1 MENENKKL
9 NIEIPES
16 TIGIV
21 KEARESYKR
30 LAENI
35 ANIIPKLPKID
46 IPKLKLPEIKT
57 FDKIELPPNQDIVR
71 EQDAWERHKEVLDVE
86 NAVLGIQTEILKEQ
100 KSTTKLTQIILF
112 LTILG
117 IIITVLFGLSK

>member
-1 MENENKKL
+1 MENENRKL

-16 TIGIV
+16 TLRIV
-21 KEARESYKR
+21 KEAQESYKR

-46 IPKLKLPEIKT
+46 IPKFQLPEIKT
-57 FDKIELPPNQDIVR
+57 FEEIKLPPNLDIVR
-71 EQDAWERHKEVLDVE
+71 EQNAWERHKEILDVE

-100 KSTTKLTQIILF
+100 KSTTKLTQWILF

-117 IIITVLFGLSK
+117 IIATVLFSLK

>member
-9 NIEIPES
+9 NIGIPES
-16 TIGIV
+16 TLRVV
-21 KEARESYKR
+21 KEAQESYKR

-46 IPKLKLPEIKT
+46 IPKFQLPEIRT
-57 FDKIELPPNQDIVR
+57 FDEIELPPNPDIIC
-71 EQDAWERHKEVLDVE
+71 EQNAWERHKEILDVE

-100 KSTTKLTQIILF
+100 KSTTKLTQWILF

-117 IIITVLFGLSK
+117 IIVTVLFSLK

>member
-9 NIEIPES
+9 NVEIPES
-16 TIGIV
+16 TLRIV
-21 KEARESYKR
+21 KEAQESYKR

-46 IPKLKLPEIKT
+46 IPKFQLPEIKT
-57 FDKIELPPNQDIVR
+57 FEEIKLPPNLDIVR
-71 EQDAWERHKEVLDVE
+71 EQNAWERHKEILDVE
-86 NAVLGIQTEILKEQ
+86 NALLGIQTEILKEQ
-100 KSTTKLTQIILF
+100 KSTTKLTQWILF

-117 IIITVLFGLSK
+117 IIATVLFSLK

>member
-16 TIGIV
+16 TLRIV
-21 KEARESYKR
+21 KEAQESYKR

-46 IPKLKLPEIKT
+46 IPKFQLPEIKT
-57 FDKIELPPNQDIVR
+57 FDEIKLPPNLDIVR
-71 EQDAWERHKEVLDVE
+71 EQNAWERHKEILDVE

-100 KSTTKLTQIILF
+100 KSTTKLTQWILF

-117 IIITVLFGLSK
+117 IIATVLFSLK

>member
-16 TIGIV
+16 TLRIV
-21 KEARESYKR
+21 KEAQESYKR

-46 IPKLKLPEIKT
+46 IQKFQLPEIKT
-57 FDKIELPPNQDIVR
+57 FDEIKLPPNLDIVR
-71 EQDAWERHKEVLDVE
+71 EQNAWERHKEILDVE

-100 KSTTKLTQIILF
+100 KSTTKLTQWILF

-117 IIITVLFGLSK
+117 IIATVLFSLK

>member
-16 TIGIV
+16 TLRIV
-21 KEARESYKR
+21 KEAQESYRR

-46 IPKLKLPEIKT
+46 ILKFQLPEIKT
-57 FDKIELPPNQDIVR
+57 FEEIKLPPNLDIVR
-71 EQDAWERHKEVLDVE
+71 EQNAWERHKEILDVE

-100 KSTTKLTQIILF
+100 KSTTKSTQWILF

-117 IIITVLFGLSK
+117 IIATVLFSLK

>member
-1 MENENKKL
+1 MENKKM

-16 TIGIV
+16 TLRTV
-21 KEARESYKR
+21 KEAQESYKR

-46 IPKLKLPEIKT
+46 IPKFQLPEIKT
-57 FDKIELPPNQDIVR
+57 FEEIKLPPDLDIVR
-71 EQDAWERHKEVLDVE
+71 EQNSWERHKEILDVE

-100 KSTTKLTQIILF
+100 KSTTKLTQWILF

-117 IIITVLFGLSK
+117 IIATVLFSLK

>member
-1 MENENKKL
+1 MENENRKL

-16 TIGIV
+16 TLRIV
-21 KEARESYKR
+21 KEAQESYKR

-46 IPKLKLPEIKT
+46 IPKFQLPEIKT
-57 FDKIELPPNQDIVR
+57 FEEIKLPPNLDIVR
-71 EQDAWERHKEVLDVE
+71 EQNAWERHKEILDVE

-100 KSTTKLTQIILF
+100 KSTTKLTQWILF

-117 IIITVLFGLSK
+117 IIATVLFGLK

>member
-16 TIGIV
+16 TLRIV
-21 KEARESYKR
+21 KEAQESYKR

-46 IPKLKLPEIKT
+46 IPKFQLPEIKT
-57 FDKIELPPNQDIVR
+57 FEEIKLPPNLDIVR
-71 EQDAWERHKEVLDVE
+71 EQNAWERHKEILDVE

-100 KSTTKLTQIILF
+100 KSTTKLTQWILF

-117 IIITVLFGLSK
+117 IIATVLFGLK

>member
-9 NIEIPES
+9 NVEIPES
-16 TIGIV
+16 TLRIV
-21 KEARESYKR
+21 KEAQESYKR

-46 IPKLKLPEIKT
+46 IPKFQLPEIKT
-57 FDKIELPPNQDIVR
+57 FEEIKLPPNLDIVR
-71 EQDAWERHKEVLDVE
+71 EQNAWERHKEILDVE

-100 KSTTKLTQIILF
+100 KSTTKLTQWILF

-117 IIITVLFGLSK
+117 IIATVLFSLK